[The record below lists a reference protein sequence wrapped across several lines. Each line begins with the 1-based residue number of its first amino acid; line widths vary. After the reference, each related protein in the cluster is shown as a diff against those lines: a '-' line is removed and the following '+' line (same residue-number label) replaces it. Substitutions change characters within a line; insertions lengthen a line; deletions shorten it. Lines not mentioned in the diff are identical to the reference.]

1 MHGTSPDSGPGQISD
16 EGSSAE
22 NLQIPERPQI
32 SDEGSNNLRNSESAD
47 SGTTHRLVT
56 RAGPK
61 ICRFLSSGLL
71 AVGRQTAK
79 KSADPESA
87 DYGTGICR
95 FRIPQI
101 SDNSGGGRATLA
113 TLFLSLGRLSLLER
127 PTT

>member
-1 MHGTSPDSGPGQISD
+1 MGVQ
-16 EGSSAE
+16 EESAE

-79 KSADPESA
+79 KSADSGP
-87 DYGTGICR
+87 GICR
-95 FRIPQI
+95 LRDRNLQI
-101 SDNSGGGRATLA
+101 QNSAPNR
-113 TLFLSLGRLSLLER
+113 
-127 PTT
+127 